1 MLSTSRALYELSDK
15 TLFWSFA
22 ILSLLAMLAAAVLYT
37 PEPILLPIG
46 MLFLLFSLNNPK
58 ALFYLFFAI
67 LPFSIEIHVGSLGTD
82 LPSEPIMVFMMGLCM
97 VLATVRSSRISK
109 DYFVHP
115 ISLVVISHLM
125 WIFLTSITS
134 TSPVISFKFL
144 LAKMWYVLPFFFLP
158 LLLMR
163 REEDFRKVFKFL
175 SVGLFI
181 AITYVLIRHAAAG
194 FTFDSSN
201 TVMRP
206 IFRNHVNYAVMLVAF
221 LPYYWYLLTTASR
234 RWRLSMLGLLG
245 VLLIGIYFSYT
256 RAAQASVFLA
266 IAFYWLM
273 KLRLM
278 KLSVGLGIAGLIVV
292 SLFLSVNNR
301 YLDFAPDFERTVAHK
316 KFDNLVEATAKMEDI
331 STVERFYRWVAG
343 GYMLKEKPWLGYGP
357 STFYSQYRAH
367 TVTSYKTYVSDNPEK
382 SGIHNNYLM
391 VAVEQGL
398 LGLVIMLMLAV
409 VPLLYAEKV
418 YHALSDTKEKALV
431 MAAATCYFLVDV
443 CILINDLLEADKI
456 GPLYFLS
463 AAIILFFGVR
473 RRH

>member
-1 MLSTSRALYELSDK
+1 MPSATRALYEFSDK
-15 TLFWSFA
+15 ALFWSFA
-22 ILSLLAMLAAAVLYT
+22 SLSLLSLLAAAVLYT
-37 PEPILLPIG
+37 PVPVLIPAG
-46 MLFLLFSLNNPK
+46 FLFLLFALNNPK

-97 VLATVRSSRISK
+97 VLATVRSSTIAM
-109 DYFVHP
+109 DYVVHP
-115 ISLVVISHLM
+115 ISLIVISHLL
-125 WIFLTSITS
+125 WIFLTSIGS

-144 LAKMWYVLPFFFLP
+144 LAKLWYVLPFFFLP
-158 LLLMR
+158 LLLMKG
-163 REEDFRKVFKFL
+163 EADFRKVFKFL

-181 AITYVLIRHAAAG
+181 AISYVLARHAAAG

-201 TVMRP
+201 KVMRP

-221 LPYYWYLLTTASR
+221 LPYYWYLLTTTSR
-234 RWRLSMLGLLG
+234 RWRLAMVGLLV

-266 IAFYWLM
+266 VAFYCLM
-273 KLRLM
+273 KWRLM
-278 KLSVGLGIAGLIVV
+278 KLSVGLGLVGLIAV

-316 KFDNLVEATAKMEDI
+316 KFDNLVEATTKMEDI

-409 VPLLYAEKV
+409 IPLLYAERI
-418 YHALSDTKEKALV
+418 YHSLGSKKEKALV
-431 MAAATCYFLVDV
+431 MAAATCYFLIDV

-473 RRH
+473 KRD